1 MEVQRSCSELQN
13 PYSTLLIITLCLCY
27 TKLLFSRLM
36 QHDQDNDI
44 PVFDVLHTG
53 RERPRYGRQEWHGL
67 RHSGSRGQ
75 ESQHCPEHC
84 TGDCIYLCGAFFQL
98 TVLSWSRKTIWM
110 KTTLKGKNLQ
120 NTELYQTTFT
130 VSIVVEKCV
139 DDVGVLRKSYQ
150 VLEYLNIPDPFSY
163 SALQAHMNIIQSP

>member
-1 MEVQRSCSELQN
+1 
-13 PYSTLLIITLCLCY
+13 
-27 TKLLFSRLM
+27 
-36 QHDQDNDI
+36 
-44 PVFDVLHTG
+44 
-53 RERPRYGRQEWHGL
+53 
-67 RHSGSRGQ
+67 
-75 ESQHCPEHC
+75 
-84 TGDCIYLCGAFFQL
+84 
-98 TVLSWSRKTIWM
+98 M

-120 NTELYQTTFT
+120 YRELYQTTFT